1 MKKLYP
7 LHQTGASLIEVL
19 VAVLI
24 LSFGMLS
31 LGGMMAYGVQLPK
44 LAAYRA
50 DAATLAAS
58 HVERM
63 RANPVGFD
71 GGSYNVTMFYPG
83 ALPIVVPCVY
93 PNCVADSLAALDTNE
108 TNKALRS
115 ALPSGGMR
123 VVCNGACTN
132 RSGDIWV
139 LWREP
144 TTFASLNT
152 ASADECPD
160 PAVAPTF
167 TAFTTQPRC
176 LHIKFQL

>member
-1 MKKLYP
+1 MKKPYP
-7 LHQTGASLIEVL
+7 LHQAGASLIEVL

-31 LGGMMAYGVQLPK
+31 LGGMMAYGVQLPR

-50 DAATLAAS
+50 DAANLASS

-63 RANPVGFD
+63 RANAAGFD
-71 GGSYNVTMFYPG
+71 GGNYNVTMSHPG
-83 ALPIVVPCVY
+83 VLPIVVPCVY
-93 PNCVADSLAALDTNE
+93 PNCAPDTLATLDTDE

-123 VVCNGACTN
+123 VTCNGACTD

-139 LWREP
+139 LWLEP

-160 PAVAPTF
+160 PLVAPVF
-167 TAFTTQPRC
+167 VAFTTQPRC

>member
-7 LHQTGASLIEVL
+7 LHQAGASLIEVL

-50 DAATLAAS
+50 DAANLATS

-63 RANPVGFD
+63 RANAAGFD
-71 GGSYNVTMFYPG
+71 GGNYNVTMSHPG

-93 PNCVADSLAALDTNE
+93 PNCAADTLAILDTDE

-123 VVCNGACTN
+123 VTCNGACNT

-139 LWREP
+139 LWLEP
-144 TTFASLNT
+144 TTFASLDT
-152 ASADECPD
+152 STADECPD
-160 PAVAPTF
+160 PTIVPTF
-167 TAFTTQPRC
+167 TPLSPQPRC